1 VNGLFSVIILIETLF
16 LFTFTFKAIL
26 TKKEF
31 KKEKIARIM
40 LSIFFIILT
49 VLSAFLWIT
58 LSKKINELKGQNY
71 GKMLTYDNAKYL
83 SPIFDENGSL
93 VNINESLIG
102 PVTLRFDISEILN
115 QLVNDNNY
123 KPQKITWIF

>member
-1 VNGLFSVIILIETLF
+1 

-31 KKEKIARIM
+31 KKEKIARII
-40 LSIFFIILT
+40 LSVFFIILT

-93 VNINESLIG
+93 INIDESLIG
-102 PVTLRFDISEILN
+102 PATLRFDISEILN

-123 KPQKITWIF
+123 NPQKITWIF